1 MWRFG
6 YALGYVLGCALGSSL
21 GCDLGSHGKHRQ
33 YTYHHSK
40 WCDVLSLFQ
49 TMSNYFQSFPGPESL
64 CFLLVI
70 FIKCILYLMRAAVAP
85 TYEPSRRTSSTALAG
100 GQRGEEPGRRRQGH
114 ARRVGTALQ
123 PTARRAR
130 HLGAEAPH
138 RQWTRLAPAD
148 SPLAPADNKPRL
160 VAIRARGTCLARR
173 SAASAADCRQ
183 PAGAA
188 PPSHARAHKTRAHAH
203 SLFLTETARRA
214 GAGQLC
220 RRRSSP
226 AGRRF
231 PLAIRVFRL
240 MRVRVAPAEI
250 GSRIL
255 SESLVSSRLAAERRR
270 SGPRSSSS
278 RNKKQ

>member
-1 MWRFG
+1 M
-6 YALGYVLGCALGSSL
+6 GCALGSSL

-33 YTYHHSK
+33 NTYHHSK
-40 WCDVLSLFQ
+40 CCDVLSLFQ

-148 SPLAPADNKPRL
+148 SPLAPADNKPQL

-173 SAASAADCRQ
+173 SRIGSGL
-183 PAGAA
+183 P
-188 PPSHARAHKTRAHAH
+188 
-203 SLFLTETARRA
+203 TARRSRA
-214 GAGQLC
+214 SVTRTRTQNARARALALPHGDRSPR
-220 RRRSSP
+220 RRRSAVPTPVVSRRPPLPARYPSLSP
-226 AGRRF
+226 DARARRPGRDRQ
-231 PLAIRVFRL
+231 PHTIRVARL
-240 MRVRVAPAEI
+240 VPA
-250 GSRIL
+250 RC
-255 SESLVSSRLAAERRR
+255 RTAAQR
-270 SGPRSSSS
+270 PQ
-278 RNKKQ
+278 KPQQPQ